1 MKTPKIITCL
11 CVFLAAPFLLHAAD
25 LVTLAQ
31 FDFQGTNASLN
42 STGVEASTESSALV
56 DVTLLT
62 RASSGAL
69 SINRESNQLKVQAN
83 SAGRTGDDDAMLT
96 LSRAMT
102 GNAYFSFTITANT
115 DVVLSSLTFRST
127 ASVADHGRGF
137 WVLSSIGGFG
147 TDAAPGP
154 VLAGDYAV
162 TDHAYPGNEFSDG
175 MSYATAPGAGA
186 NTVNAGAAYD
196 AFSAF
201 KSSEANSPL
210 SSYASIAGT
219 TLHAGESVEFRF
231 YVQLNGTSSSP
242 SIFFDNITVTGT
254 VIPEP
259 GAITLAG
266 SVLVLIAALFVRRR
280 TGCV

>member
-31 FDFQGTNASLN
+31 FDFQGTSGSLN
-42 STGVEASTESSALV
+42 TTGVAASTESSALV

-62 RASSGAL
+62 RASSNAL
-69 SINRESNQLKVQAN
+69 SLSGESNQLKIQAN
-83 SAGRTGDDDAMLT
+83 TAGRTGDDDTKLT
-96 LSRAMT
+96 LARALG

-127 ASVADHGRGF
+127 ASVTDHGRGF

-175 MSYATAPGAGA
+175 MAYATAPGAGS

-201 KSSEANSPL
+201 ESSPANSSL
-210 SSYASIAGT
+210 ASYASIAGT

-231 YVQLNGTSSSP
+231 YVQLNGTASSP
-242 SIFFDNITVTGT
+242 SIYFDNITVTGT
-254 VIPEP
+254 AIPEP
-259 GAITLAG
+259 GSITLAG
-266 SVLVLIAALFVRRR
+266 SILVLIAALVARRR
-280 TGCV
+280 TGRI